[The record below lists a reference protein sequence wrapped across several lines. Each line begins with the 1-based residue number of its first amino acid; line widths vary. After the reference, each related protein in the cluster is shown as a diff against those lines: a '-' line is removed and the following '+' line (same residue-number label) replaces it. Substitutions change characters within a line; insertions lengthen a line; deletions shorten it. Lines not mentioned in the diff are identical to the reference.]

1 MEMEKRQGS
10 FYANELNMD
19 KVKQTIEFMAS
30 HLTLKECLKTIREIS
45 YDMISY
51 YDENNKAHIYQDDT
65 YSPLNREQACQLQ
78 RMLATACDLFGQS
91 IIEHR
96 EFNESYL
103 NKYINGGALELQ
115 VEELK
120 EEIRKLKGEEEE

>member
-19 KVKQTIEFMAS
+19 KVEQTIEFMAS

-120 EEIRKLKGEEEE
+120 EEIRKLKGKEE

>member
-19 KVKQTIEFMAS
+19 KVEQTIEFMAS

-45 YDMISY
+45 YDMVSY
-51 YDENNKAHIYQDDT
+51 YDKYNKAHIYEDDN
-65 YSPLNREQACQLQ
+65 YSPLNIEQACQLQ
-78 RMLATACDLFGQS
+78 RMLVTACDLFGQS

-96 EFNESYL
+96 EFDEGYL

-115 VEELK
+115 VETLK
-120 EEIRKLKGEEEE
+120 EEIRKLKGEEE

>member
-1 MEMEKRQGS
+1 MEKRQGS

-19 KVKQTIEFMAS
+19 KVEQTIKFMAS

-45 YDMISY
+45 YNMISY
-51 YDENNKAHIYQDDT
+51 YDEYNKAHIYQDDT

-96 EFNESYL
+96 EFNENYL

-120 EEIRKLKGEEEE
+120 EEIKKLKGEEE

>member
-1 MEMEKRQGS
+1 MEMEERQGS

-19 KVKQTIEFMAS
+19 KVEQTIEFMAS

-45 YDMISY
+45 YDMVSY
-51 YDENNKAHIYQDDT
+51 YDENNKAHIYQDDA

-120 EEIRKLKGEEEE
+120 EEIKKLKGEEE